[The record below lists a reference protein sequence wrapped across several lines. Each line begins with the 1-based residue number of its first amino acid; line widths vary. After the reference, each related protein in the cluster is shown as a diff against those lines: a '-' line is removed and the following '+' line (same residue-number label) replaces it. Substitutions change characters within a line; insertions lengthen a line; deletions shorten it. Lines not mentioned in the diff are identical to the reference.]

1 MQTVPESKSLEPRP
15 LPDAPPGMSASQ
27 WAISATLIAAI
38 LVAAFAL
45 RRHAAKL
52 HAPQEPKPDAHAA
65 ELNHITRDLIAQLDR
80 RAADL
85 ESLIAAADERIAT
98 LRSTPSAPSVVIE
111 PKDPLH
117 ARIHALADAGRSPID
132 IARETGCP
140 TGQVELILA
149 LRRVRA

>member
-1 MQTVPESKSLEPRP
+1 MQTVPESNSLQPRP
-15 LPDAPPGMSASQ
+15 LPDAPPAMSNTQ

-38 LVAAFAL
+38 VVAAFAL

-52 HAPQEPKPDAHAA
+52 QTPHAPKPDADAA

-98 LRSTPSAPSVVIE
+98 LRSLPATPSMLVE